1 MGYQLGRMA
10 IAAQLPEH
18 EAIKQVLRSAE
29 RLRAVGVALHHANRW
44 WKTGIDSWAKETEN
58 DKRRVQHLSNRS
70 DNHKSGG

>member
-1 MGYQLGRMA
+1 MSHIGRMA

-44 WKTGIDSWAKETEN
+44 WKTGNDSWAKEREC
-58 DKRRVQHLSNRS
+58 DKRSVQHLSNRP
-70 DNHKSGG
+70 DNNQP